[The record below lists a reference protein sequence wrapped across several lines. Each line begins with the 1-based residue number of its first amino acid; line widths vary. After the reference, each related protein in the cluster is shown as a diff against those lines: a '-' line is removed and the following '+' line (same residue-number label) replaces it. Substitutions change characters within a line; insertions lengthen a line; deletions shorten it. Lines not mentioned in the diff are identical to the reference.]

1 MKYKKNKLRLNEIFL
16 GMRGFHFLVKF
27 GLVLISILKVYSKKS
42 SSILLRKYMF
52 NSLLAFFFWKACT
65 VSCFE
70 RFLSWKSRNYSLHF
84 SLENFLWDL
93 FILCYHIIPSVWFV
107 FYPYFLFS
115 PSFFLFLSDRYFPW
129 QTRTIHRIAGKGEEI
144 IIFLFFNLH
153 PLTNFHLVHWDFYHF
168 FYSN

>member
-1 MKYKKNKLRLNEIFL
+1 MKYKKNKLRLNEMFL

-115 PSFFLFLSDRYFPW
+115 PSFFLFLSGRYFSS
-129 QTRTIHRIAGKGEEI
+129 QTRRFIG
-144 IIFLFFNLH
+144 
-153 PLTNFHLVHWDFYHF
+153 
-168 FYSN
+168 

>member
-1 MKYKKNKLRLNEIFL
+1 MFL

-52 NSLLAFFFWKACT
+52 NSLLALFFWKACT